1 MKTLEE
7 TVNNALSKVNKFI
20 EGMIIILVG
29 FCGLHVFFSP
39 ILEYSYFSAD
49 LRLKYSYDYTWI
61 IEKRISVKQCIYCLI
76 RHITYY

>member
-29 FCGLHVFFSP
+29 FCGLHSFFFLIRIVFFSP
-39 ILEYSYFSAD
+39 RLEYSYFSAD
-49 LRLKYSYDYTWI
+49 LRPKYSCDYT
-61 IEKRISVKQCIYCLI
+61 
-76 RHITYY
+76 